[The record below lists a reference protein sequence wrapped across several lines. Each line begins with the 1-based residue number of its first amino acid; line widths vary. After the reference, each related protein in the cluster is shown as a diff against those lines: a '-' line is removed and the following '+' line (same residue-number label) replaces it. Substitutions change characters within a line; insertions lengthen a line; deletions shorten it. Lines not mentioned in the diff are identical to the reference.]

1 MLFGSTDIHL
11 VSRIIIVGVKA
22 CLIHFMECLA
32 KASFSIG
39 IFAFFETLMFGSINV
54 DFDNHK
60 LVREIVLGKQ
70 SKIIYKIRKVKQKI
84 FDNLRKIKLVILL
97 INQFV

>member
-11 VSRIIIVGVKA
+11 VSRISIVGVKA
-22 CLIHFMECLA
+22 CLIRFMECLA

-39 IFAFFETLMFGSINV
+39 IFAIFQTLMFGSINV
-54 DFDNHK
+54 NFDNHK

-70 SKIIYKIRKVKQKI
+70 SKIIYKFLYFEQA
-84 FDNLRKIKLVILL
+84 FP
-97 INQFV
+97 